1 MILTID
7 IGNSDIVTVLYDDE
21 GTILLTDRQPTIKEE
36 NYRRYRAFFEDMNA
50 HFDKEALTVVTTSC
64 VVPYI
69 RACVREVLRDMY
81 PHAARYLL
89 QTELVPDMKIELK
102 EPRELGADI
111 IATSYGAFHK
121 YPQPTIVADLGS
133 ASKISVVDEH
143 KTFLGGI
150 IMPGIAFQAKSLH
163 QMIPH
168 LPEMEI
174 VKPESIIGHDTMGSI
189 QSGIINGTLA
199 AIIELA
205 KEIEEELGRSCTWL
219 ITGGLAKLF
228 SAEDLEGY
236 IYDEFLLNDGL
247 YHLSRAWTAAKNRAR

>member
-7 IGNSDIVTVLYDDE
+7 IGNSNIVSVLYDDE
-21 GTILLTDRQPTIKEE
+21 GAMLFTDRQETIKEE
-36 NYRRYRAFFEDMNA
+36 NYRRYRTFFEQLNEN
-50 HFDKEALTVVTTSC
+50 FDQEALTVITTSC

-69 RACVREVLRDMY
+69 RSCVREVLRDMY
-81 PHAARYLL
+81 PHAERYQL
-89 QTELVPDMKIELK
+89 QTELVPDMKIMLK

-121 YPQPTIVADLGS
+121 YQQPTIVADLGS
-133 ASKISVVDEH
+133 ATKISVVDED

-150 IMPGIAFQAKSLH
+150 IMPGIAFQARSLH

-174 VKPESIIGHDTMGSI
+174 TKPDSIIGHDTMTSI

-199 AIIELA
+199 ATIELA
-205 KEIEEELGRSCTWL
+205 KEIEEELGRACTWV

-228 SAEDLEGY
+228 TATDLEGY
-236 IYDEFLLNDGL
+236 VYDEFLLNDGL
-247 YHLSRAWTAAKNRAR
+247 YHLSRTWMAKNRKK